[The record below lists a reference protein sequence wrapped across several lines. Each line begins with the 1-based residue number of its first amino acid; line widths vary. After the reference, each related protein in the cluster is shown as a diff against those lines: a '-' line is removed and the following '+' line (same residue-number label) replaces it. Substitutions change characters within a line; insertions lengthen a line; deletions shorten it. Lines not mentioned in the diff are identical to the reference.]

1 MISAKEAKRKALL
14 QTDYRRY
21 KDEIEKQ
28 IEKAIS
34 DGLLF
39 VRIRIDFMERA
50 YEKEIIEIISREL
63 ELLGYRTQYNLAK
76 PISHGCSS
84 EQCDNYSYFYVSW
97 ED

>member
-1 MISAKEAKRKALL
+1 MMSAKEAKRKALL

-28 IEKAIS
+28 IEKAVS

-39 VRIRIDFMERA
+39 VRIRIDFMTRE
-50 YEKEIIEIISREL
+50 YEKEIIEIISGEL
-63 ELLGYRTQYNLAK
+63 ELLGYRTQYSLAE
-76 PISHGCSS
+76 PLPPGCPSD
-84 EQCDNYSYFYVSW
+84 QWDCYGYFYVSW

>member
-1 MISAKEAKRKALL
+1 MMSAKEAKRKALL

-28 IEKAIS
+28 IEKAVS

-39 VRIRIDFMERA
+39 VRIRIDFMTRE
-50 YEKEIIEIISREL
+50 YEKEIIEIISGEL
-63 ELLGYRTQYNLAK
+63 ELLGYRTQYSLVE
-76 PISHGCSS
+76 PLSPGCPSD
-84 EQCDNYSYFYVSW
+84 QLDCYSYFYVSW